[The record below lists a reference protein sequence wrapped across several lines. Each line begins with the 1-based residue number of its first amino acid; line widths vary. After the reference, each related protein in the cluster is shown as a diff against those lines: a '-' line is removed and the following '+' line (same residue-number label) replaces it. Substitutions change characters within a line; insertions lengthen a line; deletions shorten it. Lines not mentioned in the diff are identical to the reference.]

1 MVRLRGEFSC
11 LKNAWSALCR
21 DLSGTGCNLKRA
33 TGAARDAPKTG
44 GLVDAARKSVWKI
57 LESDL
62 SLIREH
68 QRAAAIPR
76 LSEFSGVILNV
87 EV

>member
-33 TGAARDAPKTG
+33 ARDASKAG
-44 GLVDAARKSVWKI
+44 GLVDAARQSVWNI

-76 LSEFSGVILNV
+76 LSEFGGVILNI